1 MNNGLQHSIISL
13 WPVYS
18 IQLQF
23 LSAVKVG
30 EIEKGIDWYR
40 WNMTVW
46 RTLLWL
52 HRGLIDL
59 HEGKKCTAEGVVRDV
74 SDQLTCGIWGKAQI
88 TQLKASRFSLNLGSF
103 FSSCPLA
110 IARCGAV
117 TPDVLEEGQIPHV
130 HPGGLDHWDLWEG
143 WSLFYK
149 RLMTCRVAAD
159 WGFLCWT
166 QKPVDWLKF
175 PRTLWR

>member
-1 MNNGLQHSIISL
+1 
-13 WPVYS
+13 
-18 IQLQF
+18 
-23 LSAVKVG
+23 
-30 EIEKGIDWYR
+30 
-40 WNMTVW
+40 MTVW
-46 RTLLWL
+46 RTLLKRLWL
-52 HRGLIDL
+52 RRGLIDL
-59 HEGKKCTAEGVVRDV
+59 HEGKKCAAEGDVWDSRDF

-143 WSLFYK
+143 WRSCKVPLTLSLYYK
-149 RLMTCRVAAD
+149 RLMTCHVAAD
-159 WGFLCWT
+159 WGFLWT
-166 QKPVDWLKF
+166 GFEDEIPLFCYDCVYLWLKMKVV
-175 PRTLWR
+175 L

>member
-30 EIEKGIDWYR
+30 ENEEGIDWCR

-46 RTLLWL
+46 RTLLKRLWL

-59 HEGKKCTAEGVVRDV
+59 HEGKKCAAEGDVWDSRDV

-143 WSLFYK
+143 WCSS
-149 RLMTCRVAAD
+149 RWVCTISGWWRVVLQQIEVFCA
-159 WGFLCWT
+159 GCKN
-166 QKPVDWLKF
+166 Q
-175 PRTLWR
+175 